1 MTNMKKYIKPE
12 IKSRRIDLENS
23 VLAGSI
29 GVITDDDPA
38 KKPALS
44 KGSFFD
50 DDEEE
55 EASEANRGYAPY
67 SVWGE

>member
-1 MTNMKKYIKPE
+1 MKKYIKPE

-23 VLAGSI
+23 ILAGSI

-50 DDEEE
+50 DDEE
-55 EASEANRGYAPY
+55 ASEANRGNAPY